1 MNERSV
7 SYHGNET
14 EHQFYT
20 DEELY
25 LMLQRVE
32 KLSYTKGFKA
42 GEKRGYAKGFEA
54 GETSGY
60 QKGFDEGK
68 DAEKEKRKEY
78 LRAQQKKQE
87 EKKKIRVWQRL
98 GFFLLSIAMICFVA
112 KVYEGLV
119 SIIPWINMAWTLGV
133 IGCLIKPVGAAV
145 KGAQNMEIDICE
157 GSGILRTLW
166 DGFRE
171 IWKGIQ
177 KNKVSLL
184 LFVCFIWLLS
194 GCLMGHLRLI
204 PCMKAAA
211 ASCGK
216 TFEEKFRELN
226 PEISDTNQGD
236 EEDNVNQSRQADDSA
251 VREMLGKIDLLAGVK
266 EVFAVM
272 EVQAKEETL
281 KEADTDE
288 LSEIAISDNELKQEI
303 ELSAEDWSKVFF
315 AGGDYVIHDWDD
327 QDEINEKVLDMVK
340 DARKEKKSCILD
352 INVLEAA
359 WDTEDLGVFEE
370 GTDKTAEDMKV
381 EIEDRIARLSK
392 DEEAVQS
399 FQEIERIRRGR
410 EEIYG
415 YYSQQGLTN
424 LIANGEHKQALMLLY
439 YGGHQ
444 ETIQYHYAKS
454 ILWNI
459 EFVEHENTS
468 VDTVRKKLDFI
479 AMRYKDIACVCK
491 ECGNAAKAS
500 KLQAAFE
507 YAAEHFEE

>member
-1 MNERSV
+1 MNERSA
-7 SYHGNET
+7 SYHGNEA
-14 EHQFYT
+14 ERQFYT

-25 LMLQRVE
+25 VMLQRVE
-32 KLSYTKGFKA
+32 KNGYTKGVKV

-68 DAEKEKRKEY
+68 EAEKEKRKEY
-78 LRAQQKKQE
+78 LRAQQKKQA
-87 EKKKIRVWQRL
+87 EKKKICVRQRL
-98 GFFLLSIAMICFVA
+98 GFFLLSIAMICVVA
-112 KVYEGLV
+112 KVYEGFA
-119 SIIPWINMAWTLGV
+119 SISPLFDIACVLSTV
-133 IGCLIKPVGAAV
+133 FCLLKPVWSAV
-145 KGAQNMEIDICE
+145 TSAQNMGVDTSE
-157 GSGILRTLW
+157 GSGILQKLW
-166 DGFRE
+166 DGLKE

-177 KNKVSLL
+177 KNRVSLF

-194 GCLMGHLRLI
+194 GCLMGYLRLI

-226 PEISDTNQGD
+226 PEVSKTNQGD
-236 EEDNVNQSRQADDSA
+236 EKDNACQSGRADDSA
-251 VREMLGKIDLLAGVK
+251 VGEMLGEIDLLAGV
-266 EVFAVM
+266 EELFAVM

-281 KEADTDE
+281 KEADIDE
-288 LSEIAISDNELKQEI
+288 LSEIAISDSDLEQEI
-303 ELSAEDWSKVFF
+303 ELSAEDWNKVFF
-315 AGGDYVIHDWDD
+315 SCGDYVIHDWDN

-340 DARKEKKSCILD
+340 DACKEEKSCILD
-352 INVLEAA
+352 INALEAA
-359 WDTEDLGVFEE
+359 WETEGLGVFKE
-370 GTDKTAEDMKV
+370 GTDKTAEDMKA
-381 EIEDRIARLSK
+381 EIEDRIARLSN
-392 DEEAVQS
+392 DEKVVRN
-399 FQEIERIRRGR
+399 FQEIERIRRSR

-415 YYSQQGLTN
+415 YYSQQGLAN
-424 LIANGEHKQALMLLY
+424 LIANGEHKQALVLLY

-444 ETIQYHYAKS
+444 ETIQYHYAQS

-459 EFVEHENTS
+459 EFVKHENTS

-500 KLQAAFE
+500 KLQSAFE
-507 YAAEHFEE
+507 YAAEHFEV